1 MRHYFKFGII
11 FLFILLAARAQAP
24 VYADDPLQVGS
35 KGERVREVQN
45 YLCQLKYL
53 RTSPTGYYGVSTK
66 EAVQSFQ
73 LENHL
78 KPDGIV
84 DQYTLEVLEAIF
96 NDRNQA
102 VQYTV
107 AEGDTLQSI
116 SAKFNSSVAE
126 ILVKNKLHD
135 NQISEGQNLLIPI
148 GRYRQIASRGG
159 GRGIQEIPWSLVN
172 QLWNQGEVVK
182 VTDVSSGKSF
192 EVRRYG
198 GVYHAD
204 VEPLTKQD
212 TEKMLDIY
220 GGHWSWNRRAVI
232 IECRRLYISASMNG
246 MPHGGKT
253 IRGNGFRGQF
263 CIHFLGSRVHRS
275 GRVDSSHQSMVNEAY
290 QSDLQEEDASPSV
303 NPEP

>member
-1 MRHYFKFGII
+1 MRYYFKFGII

-24 VYADDPLQVGS
+24 IYAADPLQMGS
-35 KGERVREVQN
+35 KGEQVREIQN
-45 YLCQLKYL
+45 YLYQLKYL
-53 RTSPTGYYGVSTK
+53 RTSPTGYYGASTK

-84 DQYTLEVLEAIF
+84 DQYTLEVLEASF

-102 VQYTV
+102 IQYTV
-107 AEGDTLQSI
+107 VEGDTLQSI
-116 SAKFNSSVAE
+116 AVKFNSSVAE

-135 NQISEGQNLLIPI
+135 NQLSEGQTLLIPI

-159 GRGIQEIPWSLVN
+159 NRGIQEVPWSLVN

-192 EVRRYG
+192 EVKRYG

-212 TEKMLDIY
+212 TERMLDIY

-232 IECRRLYISASMNG
+232 IECHRLFISASMNG

-275 GRVDSSHQSMVNEAY
+275 GAVDSQHQTMVLEAFNADVPDEELNNE
-290 QSDLQEEDASPSV
+290 E
-303 NPEP
+303 N